1 LYQQVDHPKLLAI
14 RLAVDWIGIDSKLSL
29 VQPPF
34 AGACHRQHIKK
45 SMKTAAAL

>member
-1 LYQQVDHPKLLAI
+1 LYQQVDHPKSLAI

-29 VQPPF
+29 VQPL
-34 AGACHRQHIKK
+34 AGACDRQHIKK